1 MLKFS
6 ISHSSEWIGTNNY
19 HWWCYHDLW
28 QHRPPAFPCPVFS
41 LSRALYLK
49 TFLWCL
55 YNMTE
60 HHLTTTLLIVGHT
73 FAEIPKSAPY
83 PYLFKK
89 SLIYP
94 HLVTLYPSLHTD
106 GKSMT
111 CPALDRVVSGE
122 IVVLGAGAG
131 AGGPVSSVSA
141 VCISWPHL
149 AAPCH
154 HHHHLP
160 PPYLLLSTRTLVYS
174 LYLPLY

>member
-1 MLKFS
+1 
-6 ISHSSEWIGTNNY
+6 
-19 HWWCYHDLW
+19 
-28 QHRPPAFPCPVFS
+28 
-41 LSRALYLK
+41 
-49 TFLWCL
+49 
-55 YNMTE
+55 MTE

-73 FAEIPKSAPY
+73 FAEIPKSV

-131 AGGPVSSVSA
+131 GQPPVSSVSA

-154 HHHHLP
+154 HHLP
-160 PPYLLLSTRTLVYS
+160 PPYLLLSTRTVVYTHRS
-174 LYLPLY
+174 I

>member
-1 MLKFS
+1 MAAPASSLPSVLCSARAFS
-6 ISHSSEWIGTNNY
+6 
-19 HWWCYHDLW
+19 
-28 QHRPPAFPCPVFS
+28 
-41 LSRALYLK
+41 LYLK

-55 YNMTE
+55 YNVTE

-73 FAEIPKSAPY
+73 FAVIPKWVL
-83 PYLFKK
+83 YLFKK
-89 SLIYP
+89 SLFYP
-94 HLVTLYPSLHTD
+94 HPFTLYPSLHTD

-122 IVVLGAGAG
+122 IVVLVLGAG
-131 AGGPVSSVSA
+131 AGGQPPVSSVSA

-154 HHHHLP
+154 HHLP
-160 PPYLLLSTRTLVYS
+160 PPYLLRFTRTLVYS